1 MEAGQWN
8 IMQALESARS
18 LQACIDE
25 LPEEDVIAA
34 LELESGSRRR
44 RSIIERLI
52 ARAIR
57 LNEIA
62 YRKTLTEKY
71 HGTSTIEGTVGS

>member
-18 LQACIDE
+18 LQACIDQ
-25 LPEEDVIAA
+25 LPEEDVLAA

-44 RSIIERLI
+44 HSIIVRLI
-52 ARAIR
+52 GRAVR
-57 LNEIA
+57 LNEIK
-62 YRKTLTEKY
+62 YRNQLTEKY
-71 HGTSTIEGTVGS
+71 HGTCTIEGPVGS